1 MADGLQTVP
10 YLLPS
15 QTFAAGGTT
24 VQTLQVLPKQYLNNR
39 LAHLSALVISGT
51 VTPTYTTAPT
61 VVGTNNLATKFDF
74 YDGSIY
80 RFQGSLTY
88 LRQMERLY
96 NGGSRLPDP
105 DTDTASASARYV
117 NRTLHMG
124 PPQMNGSPSD
134 FLLPTGLLQNGT
146 LTIGWGNL
154 TDISA
159 DTTAATGSLRL
170 VAKLAM
176 LDELRIPPAYQALN
190 VPLSGTDNNIA
201 ARALYLGVGLIK
213 SSGPTNLGTIAAGDL
228 GNVTLD
234 FGFGQ
239 LVPGINVKDLTNAFL
254 DDFPR
259 GDLVGVMGEP
269 AGATDDNG
277 KGVNHGTPTALLATP
292 ADLQPIVWTPDKG
305 RLSKAF
311 VAETVARLRYDGS
324 GTGYVA
330 LIARILAQESQ
341 TIGAVAA
348 KALAGTGLGMKSMS
362 IRTLSKKT
370 YNGPLGPYFPWKV
383 KVGPA

>member
-1 MADGLQTVP
+1 MPDGTQTVP

-15 QTFAAGGTT
+15 QTFAAGGTS

-39 LAHLSALVISGT
+39 LAHLSAIVISGT
-51 VTPTYTTAPT
+51 LTPTYTTAPT
-61 VVGTNNLATKFDF
+61 TVGNNNIATKFDF
-74 YDGSIY
+74 YDGSMY
-80 RFQGSLTY
+80 RFQGSLSY

-96 NGGSRLPDP
+96 GGGSRIPDP

-117 NRTLHMG
+117 NRILHMG
-124 PPQMNGSPSD
+124 PPNMAGAPSD

-146 LTIGWGNL
+146 LTIGWGAL

-190 VPLSGTDNNIA
+190 VPLGSTDNNIA
-201 ARALYLGVGLIK
+201 ARALYLGIALIK
-213 SSGPTNLGTIAAGDL
+213 SSGPTVLSTISAGDL
-228 GNVTLD
+228 GNITLD

-239 LVPGINVKDLTNAFL
+239 VVPGINVKDLTNAYL
-254 DDFPR
+254 DDFGR

-277 KGVNHGTPTALLATP
+277 KNVNHGTPTALNATP
-292 ADLQPIVWTPDKG
+292 ADLQPVVWTPWAG
-305 RLSKAF
+305 RLSKAY

-330 LIARILAQESQ
+330 LISRILAQESQ
-341 TIGAVAA
+341 TLGAVGA
-348 KALAGTGLGMKSMS
+348 KALAGTGLGMKGMAF
-362 IRTLSKKT
+362 RTLSKKP
-370 YNGPLGPYFPWKV
+370 YSGPLGPYFPYKV